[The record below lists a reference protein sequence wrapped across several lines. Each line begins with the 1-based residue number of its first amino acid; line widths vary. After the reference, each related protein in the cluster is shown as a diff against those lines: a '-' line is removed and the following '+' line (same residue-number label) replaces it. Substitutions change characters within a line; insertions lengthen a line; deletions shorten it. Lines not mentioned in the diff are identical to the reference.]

1 MLSFLF
7 RLIPAQEVHAHS
19 GGHSKAAN
27 AARAAGGGGGGLS
40 LKDYEKQQNKNRL
53 NAGDPMTAKSLS
65 DPKLSYPY
73 GQQPDLLTRKFGG
86 RSAHLKMTAAQQ
98 KAELRKLQLA
108 KEKGKAV
115 GKKVEANR
123 NESFSYGQ
131 KFTTSAADYGKKL
144 TAKERK
150 QTETNIMLETMGRK
164 TGTLTAAQK
173 KYKQI
178 LLAEGYG

>member
-1 MLSFLF
+1 MFDFFLRF
-7 RLIPAQEVHAHS
+7 LLTNIPAQEVHAHS

-27 AARAAGGGGGGLS
+27 AARAAGGGGGGS
-40 LKDYEKQQNKNRL
+40 LDEKIAFHKSEESRL
-53 NAGDPMTAKSLS
+53 FDAQDRVMERGGSSASAMRVRDAQHSNYQKLISENA
-65 DPKLSYPY
+65 
-73 GQQPDLLTRKFGG
+73 
-86 RSAHLKMTAAQQ
+86 
-98 KAELRKLQLA
+98 RKLRVLEDKKKSQT
-108 KEKGKAV
+108 KAA

-144 TAKERK
+144 TAKERR

-164 TGTLTAAQK
+164 TGTLTVAQK

>member
-1 MLSFLF
+1 
-7 RLIPAQEVHAHS
+7 
-19 GGHSKAAN
+19 
-27 AARAAGGGGGGLS
+27 
-40 LKDYEKQQNKNRL
+40 RL

-86 RSAHLKMTAAQQ
+86 RSAHLKMTAAHQ

-108 KEKGKAV
+108 KEKGKAI

-150 QTETNIMLETMGRK
+150 QTENNIMLETMGRK
-164 TGTLTAAQK
+164 AGKLTAKQE

>member
-1 MLSFLF
+1 MAYKQKGF
-7 RLIPAQEVHAHS
+7 PVHKT
-19 GGHSKAAN
+19 GQISKAPV
-27 AARAAGGGGGGLS
+27 
-40 LKDYEKQQNKNRL
+40 K
-53 NAGDPMTAKSLS
+53 
-65 DPKLSYPY
+65 
-73 GQQPDLLTRKFGG
+73 
-86 RSAHLKMTAAQQ
+86 KMS
-98 KAELRKLQLA
+98 
-108 KEKGKAV
+108 EKGKAI

-144 TAKERK
+144 TAKERR

-164 TGTLTAAQK
+164 TGTLTVAQK